1 MQEAADSSDQAV
13 QESAGDFVLTDED
26 KALLKHQLNIPETAA
41 VDFQIGEEYY
51 GDAAEASVIPVT
63 VYENGVCVAGAHI
76 SKETKELMRSIMT
89 YQP

>member
-1 MQEAADSSDQAV
+1 MLHLRLFCQSLCHDPV
-13 QESAGDFVLTDED
+13 VVF
-26 KALLKHQLNIPETAA
+26 LKQQLNIPETAA

-51 GDAAEASVIPVT
+51 WDAAEASVIPVT